1 MIGMNE
7 KDRLRLLR
15 AESLNTQREYR
26 SNLEHL
32 IGEIEDIDESLNQL
46 KHDNSIIFKSPLF
59 SGWKDKIEKEYIDMG
74 EFVAE
79 LKEEHEWVDTL
90 IHEKEFPND
99 Q

>member
-1 MIGMNE
+1 MNE

-15 AESLNTQREYR
+15 AESLDTQREYR
-26 SNLEHL
+26 FNLEHL

-46 KHDNSIIFKSPLF
+46 KHNNSIIFKSLLF
-59 SGWKDKIEKEYIDMG
+59 IKWKDMIENKYIDIG
-74 EFVAE
+74 EFAEE
-79 LKEEHEWVDTL
+79 LKEEHEWIDTL

>member
-1 MIGMNE
+1 MHE

-26 SNLEHL
+26 FNLENL
-32 IGEIEDIDESLNQL
+32 IGEIEDIDESLSQL
-46 KHDNSIIFKSPLF
+46 MHNNSIIFKSLLF
-59 SGWKDKIEKEYIDMG
+59 SKWKDMIENKYIDIG
-74 EFVAE
+74 KFAEE